1 MFAVLYLVFAVIFKV
16 GKDIP
21 NYPIYLLLGI
31 VLWSFFQEMTTLS
44 LGSIVGR
51 GDLIRKIRI
60 PRWMIIVSASVGALI
75 NLGLNMVVVMIFV
88 LISGMNLLQTGIL
101 LPIFIIEIYLF
112 ALGISLLLSA
122 LYVKYRDISYI
133 WDVLM
138 QAGFYATPILYPITL
153 ISSVLVQKIIFINP
167 MAQAIQ
173 GSRNVFVTSETITI
187 SEVWNSNFAVLMPLG
202 IVALFLVMGVLYFK
216 KEAKNFAENL

>member
-1 MFAVLYLVFAVIFKV
+1 
-16 GKDIP
+16 
-21 NYPIYLLLGI
+21 
-31 VLWSFFQEMTTLS
+31 
-44 LGSIVGR
+44 
-51 GDLIRKIRI
+51 
-60 PRWMIIVSASVGALI
+60 
-75 NLGLNMVVVMIFV
+75 MIFV